1 MDIIEVQ
8 RAAEKKV
15 LETTLKWD
23 RRFLDLATYISTW
36 SKDPSTKVGA
46 VVADGK
52 RIVSIGYNGL
62 PQGVEDTDDR
72 LNNRDLKYKIVVHG
86 EINAMN
92 FSKEPLAGYTLYTI
106 PFMPCSVCA
115 GQVIQRGI
123 KRVVSPRCDN
133 ERWNEAFKLTEQL
146 FKEAGVNLVLY

>member
-1 MDIIEVQ
+1 MEAVEAAKAAREKEKETII
-8 RAAEKKV
+8 R
-15 LETTLKWD
+15 WD
-23 RRFLDLATYISTW
+23 NRFLDLAKYISQW

-52 RIVSIGYNGL
+52 RIVSVGYNGF
-62 PQGVEDTDDR
+62 PQGVEDSDER

-86 EINAMN
+86 ELNAMN
-92 FSKEPLAGYTLYTI
+92 FAKEPLNGYTLYTI

-123 KRVVSPRCDN
+123 KRVVSPYSDN
-133 ERWNEAFKLTEQL
+133 PRWTEAFKLTEQL
-146 FKEAGVNLVLY
+146 FREAGVELVLY